1 MSGTV
6 QMSDIVEIVKL
17 ILAAITPILLALI
30 PILALYIAN
39 KQNKKLEEAAE
50 KVKEVKNDLKLSSDK
65 QDEKMIVLSKVADA
79 THILV
84 NNNMGI
90 QLKLNAELSR
100 WKANETKNEADI
112 KAADRAEQSLKEHEM
127 KQNIVDGQS
136 K

>member
-6 QMSDIVEIVKL
+6 QMSDMVEIIKL

-30 PILALYIAN
+30 PILSLYIAN

-50 KVKEVKNDLKLSSDK
+50 KVKEVKSDLKISSDK

-84 NNNMGI
+84 NNNMAI

-100 WKANETKNEADI
+100 WKANETKNKADI
-112 KAADRAEQSLKEHEM
+112 QAADRAEQSLKEHEM

>member
-6 QMSDIVEIVKL
+6 QMSDMVEIIKL

-30 PILALYIAN
+30 PILSLYIAN

-50 KVKEVKNDLKLSSDK
+50 KVKEVKSDLKISSDK

-84 NNNMGI
+84 NNNMAI

-112 KAADRAEQSLKEHEM
+112 QAADRAEQSLKEHEM